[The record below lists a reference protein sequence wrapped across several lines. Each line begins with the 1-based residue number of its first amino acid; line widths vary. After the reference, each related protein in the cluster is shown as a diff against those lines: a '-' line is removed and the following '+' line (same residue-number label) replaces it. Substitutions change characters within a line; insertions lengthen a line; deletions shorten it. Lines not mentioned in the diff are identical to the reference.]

1 MTSPSYILLDEAVDA
16 EGRTALPGPL
26 PFPPEDHP
34 AVAPEPEPSEVT
46 AKLLEMA
53 GLDHV
58 PTAAEAKELL
68 DARRAEIRQAV
79 LMEADARDW
88 CVDGTREVCA
98 NLRLTRP
105 GNRENHYFEVTVTAT
120 LKVSAGGFTPEGA
133 VAKLQ
138 RSGNFT
144 PQNLG
149 RNLYGEVVSATVTP
163 IEVNGREYR
172 LDTNEQE
179 VQR

>member
-16 EGRTALPGPL
+16 EGRTVLPGPL
-26 PFPPEDHP
+26 DP

-46 AKLLEMA
+46 MKLLEMA

-105 GNRENHYFEVTVTAT
+105 GNRETHYFEVTVTAT

-133 VAKLQ
+133 IAKLKRAGYLKPETLARQ
-138 RSGNFT
+138 MSGE
-144 PQNLG
+144 LI
-149 RNLYGEVVSATVTP
+149 SATVSP
-163 IEVNGREYR
+163 VEVNGREYR
-172 LDTNEQE
+172 LDTDQE
-179 VQR
+179 VQ